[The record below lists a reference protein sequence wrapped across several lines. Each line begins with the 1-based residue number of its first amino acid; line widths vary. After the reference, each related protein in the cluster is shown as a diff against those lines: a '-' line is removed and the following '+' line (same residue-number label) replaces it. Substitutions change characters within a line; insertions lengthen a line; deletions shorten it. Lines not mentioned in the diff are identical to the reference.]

1 MITAADTF
9 EHLWL
14 TLTKKKKKK
23 KRKEKCRAG
32 IYMVSAIKMVVYFM
46 TKGITCATNLVSYG
60 KTNKV
65 YDKSVRQK
73 WS

>member
-23 KRKEKCRAG
+23 KEKKNAELEYIWFLR
-32 IYMVSAIKMVVYFM
+32 
-46 TKGITCATNLVSYG
+46 
-60 KTNKV
+60 
-65 YDKSVRQK
+65 
-73 WS
+73 